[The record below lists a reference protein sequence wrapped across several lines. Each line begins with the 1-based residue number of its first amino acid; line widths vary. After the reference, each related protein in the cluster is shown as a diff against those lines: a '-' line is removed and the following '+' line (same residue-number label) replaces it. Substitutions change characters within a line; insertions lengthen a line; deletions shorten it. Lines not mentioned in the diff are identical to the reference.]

1 MDSRSTNIADIAE
14 EKSPE
19 PERSHFQTPK
29 ELDKELDKEP
39 DKELEQATGGPI
51 VRYKVGYVVATRIP
65 PSKRGWWHLRPGLF
79 LARSHA
85 FAFARI
91 RSWPTTGNSIVARQL
106 YRGSATLSW
115 LGGANV

>member
-29 ELDKELDKEP
+29 ELDKERDKELDKEP

-106 YRGSATLSW
+106 SRGSAVRMSS
-115 LGGANV
+115 